1 MININICLLAS
12 SRKNCN
18 QTFFNKLF
26 YFLVTSIEHNS
37 DDIKVQKQKDED
49 LFEPLK
55 GIELDI
61 SSEIEEGL
69 DPIER
74 RLAPKPLKHVEEPKR
89 PPLTLPPKE
98 PIFECTSPPEPKPR
112 KEPEPEVTKVEGWY
126 IYSKFFF

>member
-1 MININICLLAS
+1 MFFFLAKVNIKFLIRRL
-12 SRKNCN
+12 
-18 QTFFNKLF
+18 
-26 YFLVTSIEHNS
+26 YILVTSIEHNS

-98 PIFECTSPPEPKPR
+98 PIFECTSPPPQLK
-112 KEPEPEVTKVEGWY
+112 KQPEDPPQTDKVEG
-126 IYSKFFF
+126 

>member
-1 MININICLLAS
+1 
-12 SRKNCN
+12 
-18 QTFFNKLF
+18 
-26 YFLVTSIEHNS
+26 VTSIEHNS

-55 GIELDI
+55 GLELDI

-74 RLAPKPLKHVEEPKR
+74 RVAPKPLKHVEEPKR

-98 PIFECTSPPEPKPR
+98 PIFECTSPPEPKVQLQQLQ
-112 KEPEPEVTKVEGWY
+112 PEPEKVQFEGKS
-126 IYSKFFF
+126 IIVIILSCNRKMQI

>member
-1 MININICLLAS
+1 MTN
-12 SRKNCN
+12 
-18 QTFFNKLF
+18 
-26 YFLVTSIEHNS
+26 IEHHS

-112 KEPEPEVTKVEGWY
+112 KEPEPEIVQVEGWY
-126 IYSKFFF
+126 IYFISSHKVHLAGMIESIE

>member
-1 MININICLLAS
+1 
-12 SRKNCN
+12 
-18 QTFFNKLF
+18 
-26 YFLVTSIEHNS
+26 VTNIEHNS

-98 PIFECTSPPEPKPR
+98 PIFECTSPPIQPKKQP
-112 KEPEPEVTKVEGWY
+112 EPEPEVAKVEGWS
-126 IYSKFFF
+126 IIF

>member
-1 MININICLLAS
+1 MKIHNF
-12 SRKNCN
+12 
-18 QTFFNKLF
+18 T
-26 YFLVTSIEHNS
+26 LVTNIEHNS

-74 RLAPKPLKHVEEPKR
+74 RVAPKPLKHVEEPKR

-98 PIFECTSPPEPKPR
+98 PIFECTSPPEPK
-112 KEPEPEVTKVEGWY
+112 KKPEPEVKVEGR
-126 IYSKFFF
+126 

>member
-1 MININICLLAS
+1 MTN
-12 SRKNCN
+12 
-18 QTFFNKLF
+18 
-26 YFLVTSIEHNS
+26 VEHNS

-98 PIFECTSPPEPKPR
+98 PIFECTSPPEPKKR
-112 KEPEPEVTKVEGWY
+112 PEPEKVEGWSMFEFLINNCIIFIHHQNLSVVY
-126 IYSKFFF
+126 AL